1 MKNIIFFDSNLGFE
15 LLENQEAQGNSI
27 WFFFKTGQQANQ
39 TLHIAK
45 GYYEYTFP
53 LDSDTEQEFELES
66 RFWASDGDTTAW
78 LTYTGG
84 ASSTI
89 YITFP
94 ENINT
99 DAAVEQV
106 DLTHFSVQG
115 SRNEAQ
121 ELRAQVIATTNTRD
135 EIFGTGIR
143 QKILELSWVTSRDAT
158 RGVFMATIAI
168 QATDIGDGEDATITV
183 YLRYNQ
189 EIDEMFQPEQTIRDG
204 AHIITI
210 TYPVLEMETNYP
222 NTMQVYLE
230 TTAGEITILQQRAKA
245 SIMASGLLDT
255 NKFTGEIEVSD
266 TITLIDIGG
275 AGLQLVTI
283 VDEFGGIEIEG
294 QRLEARSDLVQIIS
308 LGAGLTLA
316 DIEDAFDQQIPA
328 TTLTWKKQAGAAQG
342 TGADE
347 YTWNAMKHSFIWG
360 E

>member
-45 GYYEYTFP
+45 GYFEYTFP

-84 ASSTI
+84 ASPTI

-99 DAAVEQV
+99 DAAIEQV
-106 DLTHFSVQG
+106 NLTHYSVQG

-121 ELRAQVIATTNTRD
+121 ELRAQVIATTNGRD
-135 EIFGTGIR
+135 EIFGAGIR
-143 QKILELSWVTSRDAT
+143 RKILELTWVTSREAT
-158 RGVFMATIAI
+158 RGVFLATIAL
-168 QATDIGDGEDATITV
+168 QADSIGDGEEATVTV

-189 EIDEMFQPEQTIRDG
+189 VIDEVFQPEQTVRDG

-210 TYPVLEMETNYP
+210 TYPILEMDANNI

-230 TTAGEITILQQRAKA
+230 TTVGEITILQQRAKA

-255 NKFTGEIEVSD
+255 NKFTGELEINE
-266 TITLIDIGG
+266 TIQLINIGG
-275 AGLQLVTI
+275 TPMELVTI
-283 VDEFGGIEIEG
+283 TDQFGGVEIEG
-294 QRLEARSDLVQIIS
+294 QRLQARSDFVQIIS

-316 DIEDAFDQQIPA
+316 DIEDALDQQIPA
-328 TTLTWKKQAGAAQG
+328 TTLTWKKQTGAAQG

-347 YTWNAMKHSFIWG
+347 YTWDAMKQSFIWG